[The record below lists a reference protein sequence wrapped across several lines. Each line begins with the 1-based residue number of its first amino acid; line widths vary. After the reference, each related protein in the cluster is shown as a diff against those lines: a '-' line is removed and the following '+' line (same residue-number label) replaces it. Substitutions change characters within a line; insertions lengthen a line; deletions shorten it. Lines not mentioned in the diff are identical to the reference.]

1 MPNLIGA
8 ALDNPATYLEW
19 GWLSISIPNLIVIV
33 VMLVIFVLAILL
45 PFPGGQ
51 SKEGENS

>member
-51 SKEGENS
+51 SKEGEK